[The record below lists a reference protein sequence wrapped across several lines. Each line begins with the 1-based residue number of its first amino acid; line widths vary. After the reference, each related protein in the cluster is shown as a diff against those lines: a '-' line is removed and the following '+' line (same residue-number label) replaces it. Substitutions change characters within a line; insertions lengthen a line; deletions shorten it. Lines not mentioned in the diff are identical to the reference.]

1 MSIYTFS
8 QESFDS
14 QNQQLSN
21 AFNLSY
27 VHIELTD
34 EERTVCTISHWGG
47 GGLPKGYK
55 HSEETKALL
64 SQVGKGRKIPNRK
77 SSGRTSADFT
87 DEWKS
92 NISKAKLGVPSNQ
105 KWDEAQRK
113 FASEKAKKENFGK
126 VCAGR
131 IWINDGVKSIR
142 INPEQFENY
151 PGFIRGRLTSRS
163 VGLTELS
170 S

>member
-21 AFNLSY
+21 TFNVAY
-27 VHIELTD
+27 VHIELSD
-34 EERTVCTISHWGG
+34 EERTVHTAGRWGG
-47 GGLPKGYK
+47 GVPKGYR
-55 HSEETKALL
+55 HTSETKALL
-64 SQVGKGRKIPNRK
+64 SLRGKGKKHPNRK

-87 DEWKS
+87 DEWKA
-92 NISKAKLGVPSNQ
+92 NISKAKKGKPNKQV
-105 KWDEAQRK
+105 WDEAARK
-113 FASEKAKKENFGK
+113 ISSENAKTQNFGK

-151 PGFIRGRLTSRS
+151 PGFIKGRFISRNVDLTK
-163 VGLTELS
+163 S
-170 S
+170 SS